1 MWHLDLHLD
10 DSIQGQFT
18 SFYFILSFSWM
29 IPADSGMFKTFFW
42 ISLVRSRRKERINLG
57 VPQGNTKH
65 ELHASAIKGYDE
77 NPRVVE
83 KLSRIEV
90 EKNDI
95 P

>member
-1 MWHLDLHLD
+1 M
-10 DSIQGQFT
+10 
-18 SFYFILSFSWM
+18 
-29 IPADSGMFKTFFW
+29 
-42 ISLVRSRRKERINLG
+42 RSRRKERINLG